1 MRRMKMYREKNETFE
16 NVQGENEN
24 VQGEERK
31 CAGRRKRR
39 MKMCREKKEQE
50 RRMNMCRE
58 KNETF
63 ENVQGEERIKACTG
77 RRKN

>member
-1 MRRMKMYREKNETFE
+1 
-16 NVQGENEN
+16 
-24 VQGEERK
+24 
-31 CAGRRKRR
+31 
-39 MKMCREKKEQE
+39 MCREKNEQE

-77 RRKN
+77 RRMKMCSENVQGEE